1 MNKISFYTVFSDK
14 IDDARCAKTLRGI
27 AKIVKDQYERV
38 WNIPVEN
45 VEIDRDTLAAYVTL
59 EHPKYGMHE
68 ARVNIG
74 FHRIAFED

>member
-1 MNKISFYTVFSDK
+1 MSKISFYTVFSDK
-14 IDDARCAKTLRGI
+14 IDDARCAKTLSGI
-27 AKIVKDQYERV
+27 AKIVKDQYEKV

-59 EHPKYGMHE
+59 EHPKYGIHE

-74 FHRIAFED
+74 FHHIAFED

>member
-1 MNKISFYTVFSDK
+1 MSKISFYTVFSDK

-59 EHPKYGMHE
+59 EHPKYGIHE

-74 FHRIAFED
+74 FHRISLED

>member
-1 MNKISFYTVFSDK
+1 MNTISFYTVFSDK

-38 WNIPVEN
+38 WNISVEN
-45 VEIDRDTLAAYVTL
+45 VEIDRDTLVAYVTL

-68 ARVNIG
+68 ARVNIS
-74 FHRIAFED
+74 FHRITVED